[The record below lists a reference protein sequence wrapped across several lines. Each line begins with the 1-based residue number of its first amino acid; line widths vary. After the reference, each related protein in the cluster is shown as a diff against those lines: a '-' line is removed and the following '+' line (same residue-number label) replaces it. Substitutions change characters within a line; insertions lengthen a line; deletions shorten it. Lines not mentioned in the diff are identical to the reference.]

1 MTTTGVLARKYVV
14 RGRVQGVGFRYF
26 VEREARALN
35 VSGWVRNTEESTVE
49 LVAVG
54 TEEQQI
60 QLRERLRQGPRASRV
75 DSLDEQEAAADDT
88 TGHMKDFR
96 IVGAW

>member
-1 MTTTGVLARKYVV
+1 MAEYVYGV
-14 RGRVQGVGFRYF
+14 

-35 VSGWVRNTEESTVE
+35 VSGWVRNTEDSTVE

-60 QLRERLRQGPRASRV
+60 QLRERLRPPSVQRTS
-75 DSLDEQEAAADDT
+75 
-88 TGHMKDFR
+88 
-96 IVGAW
+96 